1 MKIELTQDSYGKS
14 AVRIAKVVR
23 HIDYHEFKEIHV
35 DIQLEGSF
43 GPVYRE
49 GDNTQVLPTDT
60 MKNTIFA
67 LAKEHPLQT
76 IEDFALFLADYFLQN
91 NPQVSK
97 VRLELA
103 QIRWERMLL
112 HGQAHPHSYVGGG
125 NEKAITNVQA
135 TRDDV
140 YLQSGIRDLRILK
153 TTRSGFENYRV
164 DKFTTLP
171 PTADRILATEL
182 EAVWHYP
189 TPSGLDFQKTRASV
203 REQLLTAFT
212 DHHSLS
218 VQHTLYAMGEAV
230 LKNVP
235 AVAEICMKMPNLH
248 YLLVNT
254 KPFGMEN
261 NNEIFLASGDAFGY
275 ITGTLKRENT
285 EPEGE

>member
-14 AVRIAKVVR
+14 AVRVAKVTR
-23 HIDYHEFKEIHV
+23 YADYHEFKEVHV

-43 GPVYRE
+43 GSVYRE

-67 LAKEHPLQT
+67 LAKDHPLHT
-76 IEDFALFLADYFLQN
+76 IEAFGLFLADYFLQN

-97 VRLELA
+97 VRLGLT
-103 QIRWERMLL
+103 QIRWERMQLN
-112 HGQAHPHSYVGGG
+112 GEAHPHSYVGGG
-125 NEKAITNVQA
+125 HEKATTQVQA
-135 TRDDV
+135 TRDGV
-140 YLQSGIRDLRILK
+140 HLQAGIRDLRILK

-189 TPSGLDFQKTRASV
+189 APAGLDFQKIRTAV
-203 REQLLTAFT
+203 REQLLTAFV

-218 VQHTLYAMGEAV
+218 AQHTLYAMGEAV
-230 LKNVP
+230 LKNVT

-254 KPFGMEN
+254 QPFGIEN
-261 NNEIFLASGDAFGY
+261 NNEIFLASGDAYGY
-275 ITGTLKRENT
+275 ITGTLKRE
-285 EPEGE
+285 EII